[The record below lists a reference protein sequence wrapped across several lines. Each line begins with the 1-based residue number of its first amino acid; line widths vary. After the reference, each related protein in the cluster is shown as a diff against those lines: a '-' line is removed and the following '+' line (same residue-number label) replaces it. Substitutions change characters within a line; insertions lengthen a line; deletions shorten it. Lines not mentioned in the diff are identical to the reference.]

1 MLKLI
6 GRDLKGLFAVIFCE
20 LKVLVTFLGS
30 KILTTT
36 STDFLPTVS
45 MVKVS
50 FEPIATEIFL
60 VREVN
65 LSFTG
70 TFVETG

>member
-1 MLKLI
+1 
-6 GRDLKGLFAVIFCE
+6 
-20 LKVLVTFLGS
+20 
-30 KILTTT
+30 LTTT

-70 TFVETG
+70 TFVETGL